1 MQGDEESLEVG
12 RARDFIA
19 SLFFEKARMN
29 NYIRLKEDS
38 CNHLDTLPLGDTT
51 EWMLHIVTHSRGYGM
66 RHRGRLGMNG
76 VHFVEN
82 DMV

>member
-38 CNHLDTLPLGDTT
+38 CNHLDTCHLETLQ
-51 EWMLHIVTHSRGYGM
+51 
-66 RHRGRLGMNG
+66 NG
-76 VHFVEN
+76 CCT
-82 DMV
+82 